1 MAASKAKMSQKA
13 IKNVW
18 ASKLYSST
26 LKDSAVTNSVVLY
39 FTHTNLWIQQI
50 LSYLIP
56 IRTCWNRGSQ
66 AHFSDEKTE
75 VEPET
80 SLVTLWSLGN
90 WSLFF
95 PAVLHS
101 MPNLSSL
108 TRDRMHSACS
118 GSWIPNHWTTGEVP
132 ETGILSLD
140 SSNTPTYSYP
150 GVSKPSPPPT
160 NFLGWVGFKVI
171 LQQKVF

>member
-1 MAASKAKMSQKA
+1 MGVSKAKMSQKA

-26 LKDSAVTNSVVLY
+26 LKDTAVTNPEVLY
-39 FTHTNLWIQQI
+39 FTHTSLWIQQI

-56 IRTCWNRGSQ
+56 IRTCWSRYSQ

-80 SLVTLWSLGN
+80 SFVTLWSLGN

-95 PAVLHS
+95 RPCCTACPILVPWPGIECIRPAVEAGFL
-101 MPNLSSL
+101 
-108 TRDRMHSACS
+108 
-118 GSWIPNHWTTGEVP
+118 TTGPPGKSQKPVSWAF
-132 ETGILSLD
+132 TGVTFQPTPILE
-140 SSNTPTYSYP
+140 
-150 GVSKPSPPPT
+150 
-160 NFLGWVGFKVI
+160 
-171 LQQKVF
+171 